1 MNPVYFGTS
10 AEPLFGVYH
19 PSRSKGPAELGAVLC
34 APWGQEYMR
43 THRALRQLATQLNRA
58 GIHVFRF
65 DYFGTGD
72 SIGASDA
79 GTPLRWIED
88 IRSAADELKDTAGI
102 EKLSFVGLRLGATLA
117 AAAAEGRDDVQS
129 LVLWDPVLDGE
140 DYLKDLLSQAD
151 EGATEDVAGVHGF
164 PVTAAFRRELPPLKL
179 RSLLTK
185 GGPETL
191 VVVSEEKPE
200 YAALVNEVSA
210 TGAPVAL
217 KHIASAGNWEDMDR
231 LGAALLPQQ
240 IIRGIVGWLSG
251 EEQVA

>member
-19 PSRSKGPAELGAVLC
+19 PSRSKGPAQLGAVLC

-58 GIHVFRF
+58 GVHVFRF

-79 GTPLRWIED
+79 GTPLRWVED

-102 EKLSFVGLRLGATLA
+102 DKLSFVGLRLGATLA
-117 AAAAEGRDDVQS
+117 AAAAEGRDDVQR
-129 LVLWDPVLDGE
+129 LVLWDPVLDGAE
-140 DYLKDLLSQAD
+140 YVKELLSHAD
-151 EGATEDVAGVHGF
+151 EGATETVAGVHGF
-164 PVTAAFRRELPPLKL
+164 PVTGALRKELQSFRLSAFLKQ
-179 RSLLTK
+179 

-200 YAALVNEVSA
+200 YSALVRDVSA
-210 TGAPVAL
+210 GGAPVTL

>member
-1 MNPVYFGTS
+1 MNPIYFGTS

-19 PSRSKGPAELGAVLC
+19 PSRAKGPASMGAVLC

-43 THRALRQLATQLNRA
+43 THRALKQLATQLTRA
-58 GIHVFRF
+58 GVHVFRF

-88 IRSAADELKDTAGI
+88 IRTAGDELKDTAGI
-102 EKLSFVGLRLGATLA
+102 DQISFVGLRLGATLA
-117 AAAAEGRDDVQS
+117 AAAAESRDDVQK
-129 LVLWDPVLDGE
+129 LVLWDPVLDGA
-140 DYLKDLLSQAD
+140 DYVRELLQHAD
-151 EGATEDVAGVHGF
+151 EGATEQLAGVHGF
-164 PVTAAFRRELPPLKL
+164 PVTSTMKRELPGL
-179 RSLLTK
+179 RLANILGKSS
-185 GGPETL
+185 PETL

-200 YAALVNEVSA
+200 YNALVDLA
-210 TGAPVAL
+210 RGHGAPVTL

-240 IIRGIVGWLSG
+240 IIRGIVSWLSG
-251 EEQVA
+251 EEQA